1 LPPNIILLL
10 VVFQEKTTMKRLA
23 MGIAPYCKFSDKKQ
37 QDRAQEKYESDTDC
51 SSHSTS
57 SVGSASSSASVAS
70 TLASPHHASRTGSA
84 GRAEYTP
91 DEESILNGWVRRYF
105 GLQQQVVLPAPICD
119 LHSLHPSAR
128 LTDGVVVD
136 WRLPGA

>member
-1 LPPNIILLL
+1 
-10 VVFQEKTTMKRLA
+10 MKRLA

-84 GRAEYTP
+84 GRAESTP

-105 GLQQQVVLPAPICD
+105 GLQQQVVLPAPSH
-119 LHSLHPSAR
+119 LRPPLLASLRA
-128 LTDGVVVD
+128 TD
-136 WRLPGA
+136 